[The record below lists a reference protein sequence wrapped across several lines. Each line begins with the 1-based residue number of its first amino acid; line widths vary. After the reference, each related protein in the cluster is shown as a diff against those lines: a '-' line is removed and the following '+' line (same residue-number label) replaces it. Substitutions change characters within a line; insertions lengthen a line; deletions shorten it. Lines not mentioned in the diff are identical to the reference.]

1 MNQHYR
7 GIIISDLLTNQYKM
21 SFNLLLALIS
31 NVYCRWSKKY
41 NSSLSNTARIIQVN
55 ARLTL
60 FMSKVWEK
68 NNVHGLS
75 FLYHFKIWSIFER
88 QQIIDLYLSS

>member
-1 MNQHYR
+1 
-7 GIIISDLLTNQYKM
+7 M

-31 NVYCRWSKKY
+31 NVYCRLSKKY
-41 NSSLSNTARIIQVN
+41 DSSLSNTARIIQVN

-60 FMSKVWEK
+60 FMSKAWEK

-75 FLYHFKIWSIFER
+75 FLCHFKI
-88 QQIIDLYLSS
+88 